1 MPEVFSSSTDR
12 YAVEREYAHGG
23 MGITYLV
30 RSDRT
35 GERLILKQLRLDKVS
50 DWKMVELFERE
61 AEVLRQLTH
70 PQIPRY
76 VDYFPSDDKKQFCL
90 VQSFIEGRTL
100 QQLIDAQSPMDGKT
114 FEAYFVQCLNILV
127 YLHGLV
133 PPVVH
138 RDITPKN
145 IIVHD
150 GKAYLV
156 DFGSVKSAIAPSRE
170 SLATSVGTFGYMPP
184 EQIMGRAVPASDVF
198 SLAMTFIAL
207 GSHSDPSLL
216 PLDNSSGQVDVRR
229 VLGHLP
235 DPLVDVL
242 EEMTAM
248 GLDKRLGD
256 ASEAIQ
262 KLRRPKSSPK
272 RKTPLKK
279 ETSSDESIPLD
290 SPMDGSQEQPVGK
303 PFGKTL
309 KMVAIYASVTI
320 GIVVVAHG
328 QWTRIREEP
337 ASVQTPGQKVSPSKK
352 ENSRIPTSK
361 TVRLLT
367 DIPTSTLQRILTSS
381 EWTGHDGKSEA
392 RIVFREKGPTI
403 AGELI
408 EWDRR
413 KKEFAGET
421 TPLSVQIIE
430 QSTLLMTARRTHEG
444 VVIEDT
450 FYGHLTDDSLLI
462 TGTGE
467 KLYRQ
472 SGSEYTT
479 EFKWQFKRSIP

>member
-1 MPEVFSSSTDR
+1 MPEIFSSSTDR

-23 MGITYLV
+23 MGMTYLV
-30 RSDRT
+30 RSGTT
-35 GERLILKQLRLDKVS
+35 GERLILKQLRLDRVS

-61 AEVLRQLTH
+61 AEVLRQLNH

-76 VDYFPSDDKKQFCL
+76 VDYFPSEDKKQFCL

-114 FEAYFVQCLNILV
+114 FEAYFIQCLNILV

-150 GKAYLV
+150 GNAYLV

-229 VLGHLP
+229 ILGHLP
-235 DPLVDVL
+235 RAIVDVL

-248 GLDKRLGD
+248 GLEKRLGIAQFVID
-256 ASEAIQ
+256 RLKRPVSAS
-262 KLRRPKSSPK
+262 RSTSPK
-272 RKTPLKK
+272 TSRDADHSHNDGKISAIRMKPSGRLISMIGGGLLILIVILFSSSGSDS
-279 ETSSDESIPLD
+279 ETKQ
-290 SPMDGSQEQPVGK
+290 GG
-303 PFGKTL
+303 
-309 KMVAIYASVTI
+309 SVTKNP
-320 GIVVVAHG
+320 V
-328 QWTRIREEP
+328 P
-337 ASVQTPGQKVSPSKK
+337 VQK
-352 ENSRIPTSK
+352 ENTPKVK

-367 DIPTSTLQRILTSS
+367 HIPSTTLQRILTAT
-381 EWTGHDGKSEA
+381 EWTGHDGQSEA
-392 RIVFREKGPTI
+392 RLVFKKQGVSVI
-403 AGELI
+403 GELT

-413 KKEFAGET
+413 KKEFSGQRTAVA
-421 TPLSVQIIE
+421 VQITD
-430 QSTLLMTARRTHEG
+430 QGTLWMTARRINEG
-444 VVIEDT
+444 VTIDDT
-450 FYGHLTDDSLLI
+450 FYGNLTEDSLMI